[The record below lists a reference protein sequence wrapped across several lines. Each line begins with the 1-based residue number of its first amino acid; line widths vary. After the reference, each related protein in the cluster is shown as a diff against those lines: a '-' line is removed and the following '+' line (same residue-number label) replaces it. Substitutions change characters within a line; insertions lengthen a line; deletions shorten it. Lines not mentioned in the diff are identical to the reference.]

1 MKPINKP
8 TPTKG
13 IADIIKVGD
22 KLKKNFGHF
31 DGRTY
36 HDDGFAIYE
45 VTKLNRVTFHGK
57 DVKTGATFKFD
68 MDDLWNMKR
77 DTGLTDTVKIYEGL
91 KEKF

>member
-1 MKPINKP
+1 MKRIDKP
-8 TPTKG
+8 AATKE

-22 KLKKNFGHF
+22 KLKKNFVFF

-57 DVKTGATFKFD
+57 DVETGATFKFN
-68 MDDLWNMKR
+68 MDDLWDMKL
-77 DTGLTDTVKIYEGL
+77 DTGRTDKVKIYEGL